1 MKSTKSKQSSLVM
14 PPPIVFILLGGLL
27 LWGGYRIIRN
37 ASIATKSTEIPKQ
50 FLPENKKTVDLT
62 NRFSWGDRLLI
73 EDNITPEKQAGVEAM
88 IRKDYSTAIDQFQ
101 ASLTKQPNDPEAR
114 IYLNNAKA
122 MPRNPLK
129 LAVTVPTTTDVNL
142 AKEVLR
148 GVAQSQQEI
157 NDLGGVNGRRVAI
170 VIANDDNEEKI
181 AQQVAESFVQQSDI
195 LGVIGHISSGV
206 TLATASIY
214 DRGKLVAISPISSAV
229 KLSSK
234 SPYVLRTIPSD
245 SVAARALANHLLTQ
259 MNRKK
264 IVVYFNSQSDYSK
277 SLKGEFSTAIAL
289 GGGQIV
295 TEFDLAD
302 SSLSPSKSLEQA
314 QQKGADSI
322 LLAANTSTLDRAL
335 QVVQANQSKLPI
347 LGGDDVYSPKT
358 LDIGQEKSLG
368 MVVAV
373 PWHILGD
380 SNSTFPLRSHKLWGG
395 DVNWRTVTAYD
406 ACQALIAALQSPQH
420 PTRSSVQQALISSD
434 FQTMGATDFVKF
446 LPSGDRNKAVQL
458 VTVVQGNRSSYNYD
472 FVPIP

>member
-1 MKSTKSKQSSLVM
+1 MKSTKSKQSSLMM

-27 LWGGYRIIRN
+27 LWGGYRMIRN
-37 ASIATKSTEIPKQ
+37 DSIATKSTDVPKI
-50 FLPENKKTVDLT
+50 FIPENKKMVDLT

-88 IRKDYSTAIDQFQ
+88 LRKDYSTAIDQFQ
-101 ASLTKQPNDPEAR
+101 ASLTK
-114 IYLNNAKA
+114 
-122 MPRNPLK
+122 
-129 LAVTVPTTTDVNL
+129 
-142 AKEVLR
+142 
-148 GVAQSQQEI
+148 
-157 NDLGGVNGRRVAI
+157 GGVKGRRVAI
-170 VIANDDNEEKI
+170 VIANDDNDEKI

-214 DRGKLVAISPISSAV
+214 DRGKLVTISPISSAV

-264 IVVYFNSQSDYSK
+264 TVVYFNSQSDYSK
-277 SLKGEFSTAIAL
+277 SLKGEFSTEIAL
-289 GGGQIV
+289 RGGQIV
-295 TEFDLAD
+295 AEFDLAD
-302 SSLSPSKSLEQA
+302 SSLSPRKSLEQA

-322 LLAANTSTLDRAL
+322 LLAANTSTLDRAI
-335 QVVQANQSKLPI
+335 QVVQANQLKLPI

-406 ACQALIAALQSPQH
+406 ACQALIAALQSPQS
-420 PTRSSVQQALISSD
+420 PTRSSVQKALISSD
-434 FQTMGATDFVKF
+434 FQAMG
-446 LPSGDRNKAVQL
+446 LQIL
-458 VTVVQGNRSSYNYD
+458 
-472 FVPIP
+472 